1 MRIDALEPLT
11 LEELRLCKVAVIR
24 AIDSL
29 AIDETQL
36 GAQLTALYA
45 RLRQLGGAPMK
56 PPHCEV
62 REDILQAWRDAVAR
76 LTWLR

>member
-1 MRIDALEPLT
+1 MRIDAPDPLT

-36 GAQLTALYA
+36 GAQLTALYS
-45 RLRQLGGAPMK
+45 RLRQLGERP
-56 PPHCEV
+56 
-62 REDILQAWRDAVAR
+62 
-76 LTWLR
+76 

>member
-45 RLRQLGGAPMK
+45 RLRQLGERPRS
-56 PPHCEV
+56 HC
-62 REDILQAWRDAVAR
+62 AAK
-76 LTWLR
+76 